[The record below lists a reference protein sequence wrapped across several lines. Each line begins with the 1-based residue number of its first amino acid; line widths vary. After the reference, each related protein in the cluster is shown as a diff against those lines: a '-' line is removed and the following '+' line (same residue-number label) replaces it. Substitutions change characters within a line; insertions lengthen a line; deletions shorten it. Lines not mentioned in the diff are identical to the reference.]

1 MVGIW
6 CIMAYSFNE
15 KQLGLADH
23 GLANTKAI
31 VTIKSKV
38 DGSGEG
44 RLYYSG
50 YSIEDLAD
58 SSNFEEICFLL
69 LNDRLPRKKELDD
82 FRKELSKHTGLS
94 RETIGIID
102 AMKDDEPMAALRT
115 AVSSLSASDRDKSRS
130 EKSDMRRA
138 IDLIAKFPAIIA
150 AIERARNKLAPVEP
164 GKQMTLAE
172 SFLYML
178 HDKKPS
184 KEDARLL
191 DVLLIIMAD
200 HGMNASTFT
209 ARLVASTESDM
220 YSAVAAAIGAL
231 KGPLHGGANEE
242 AVKMLEGLEGKDADD
257 VERWVLQ
264 QLKEKKKIMGI
275 GHRVYTGGDPRA
287 RILSKKISE
296 ILGDDYGL
304 YAAARKIEEVMAREK
319 RLKANV
325 DLYSGILYLKL
336 GLPESLFTPLFAMSR
351 IAGWTAHVLEQ
362 RANNKLLRPKGV
374 YIEEVRPLDAK
385 YMPID
390 KR

>member
-1 MVGIW
+1 
-6 CIMAYSFNE
+6 
-15 KQLGLADH
+15 
-23 GLANTKAI
+23 
-31 VTIKSKV
+31 
-38 DGSGEG
+38 
-44 RLYYSG
+44 
-50 YSIEDLAD
+50 
-58 SSNFEEICFLL
+58 
-69 LNDRLPRKKELDD
+69 
-82 FRKELSKHTGLS
+82 
-94 RETIGIID
+94 
-102 AMKDDEPMAALRT
+102 
-115 AVSSLSASDRDKSRS
+115 
-130 EKSDMRRA
+130 
-138 IDLIAKFPAIIA
+138 
-150 AIERARNKLAPVEP
+150 
-164 GKQMTLAE
+164 
-172 SFLYML
+172 ML

-242 AVKMLEGLEGKDADD
+242 AVKMLECLEGKDADD